1 MRLKRGVCSL
11 IRRRRALNLTTH
23 PHPLCVCSAGD
34 PPADLCEVVSRIEA
48 LLWLVTDAQRC
59 PLVRAAYLGVA
70 DSLRGVCS
78 ETFLL
83 KLSETVTRDLRTPQE
98 ELQVCDTLTE
108 TL

>member
-1 MRLKRGVCSL
+1 MRLKRGICSL
-11 IRRRRALNLTTH
+11 IRHQRALNLTTH
-23 PHPLCVCSAGD
+23 PHPLCLCSAGD

-70 DSLRGVCS
+70 ESLRGVCS

-83 KLSETVTRDLRTPQE
+83 KLSETVTRDLQTPQE
-98 ELQVCDTLTE
+98 ELQVGDTLTE
-108 TL
+108 TF